1 MTARQGMGSEV
12 EGVEVVLVSP
22 GELGQLSVVGV
33 EFALV
38 RAVVWVVLGKDDV
51 WAFILARVEH

>member
-1 MTARQGMGSEV
+1 LRELKWCWSR
-12 EGVEVVLVSP
+12 L
-22 GELGQLSVVGV
+22 GESWGQLSVVGV

-51 WAFILARVEH
+51 WGFILL